1 MRNNSMHLVDNVT
14 QISFFFALRSHQ
26 KIRWNLTRYK
36 GHTCWGGWAVGFP
49 AARWDT
55 FGAGHTGILSR
66 ENWFQ
71 LGTKQP
77 AAYRESS
84 EKWVKDMMA
93 CQRHV
98 VCQAASIP
106 GNLLLARLHV
116 TFGLCDSYVSGV
128 LHKVIRTYVS
138 MSSILCI
145 SFRCWLGCWW
155 WWRMAMIQKRLQCQL
170 VSFPVQFPDGH
181 RTIIHRLVR
190 NDTMTL
196 NGSCDDGGQCK
207 Q

>member
-1 MRNNSMHLVDNVT
+1 MEIDTL
-14 QISFFFALRSHQ
+14 QRSHVLRGVGGRLPCCSLGYVRCRTHRNTFQ
-26 KIRWNLTRYK
+26 GKLVPTRY
-36 GHTCWGGWAVGFP
+36 V
-49 AARWDT
+49 
-55 FGAGHTGILSR
+55 LS
-66 ENWFQ
+66 
-71 LGTKQP
+71 KQP

-106 GNLLLARLHV
+106 GNLLPARLHV
-116 TFGLCDSYVSGV
+116 TFGLCYSYVSGV

-145 SFRCWLGCWW
+145 SFRWWLGGRW

-170 VSFPVQFPDGH
+170 VSFPSQFPDGH
-181 RTIIHRLVR
+181 RTIIHR
-190 NDTMTL
+190 
-196 NGSCDDGGQCK
+196 
-207 Q
+207 